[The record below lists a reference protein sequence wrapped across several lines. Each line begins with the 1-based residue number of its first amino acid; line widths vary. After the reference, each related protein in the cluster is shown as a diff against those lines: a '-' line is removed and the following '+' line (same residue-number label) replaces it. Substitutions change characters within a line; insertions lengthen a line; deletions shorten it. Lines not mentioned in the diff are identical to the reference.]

1 MKEMDGVEWKRIE
14 HAYGSAADVPGMIQ
28 TIVQGAEADA
38 LQAYA
43 ELSNNLNHQ
52 GSIYPATGPA
62 VPFLIEALRATQAGA
77 RVRAGLLSLLAG
89 IAGGAAQRISEE
101 PAVTAAPE
109 AGEASDAIAFPDV
122 FAAVW
127 GGADLY
133 ARLLGSDPDPDV
145 RMQAAHG
152 LGVLAGLG
160 PAFAPAGVTVGF
172 DAVVEALLGRVALER
187 DGLAL
192 SSVAFAL
199 GRTVAY
205 DTKVRGA
212 LRQLLGRSGAEEA
225 VRVAAAL
232 ALVEAEDGRQEEG
245 AAVDLLVDTMSRA
258 AQTDLLFQPRIGQGK
273 EDVRW
278 SPWVWGK
285 LRFRL
290 CRALCAW
297 SAGDETRMNRVLPGL
312 LAGVRA
318 ADGYTAESDIGPVL
332 RWLWP
337 GREIRIKP
345 GKGGEWER
353 ELPPPVTAGD
363 LTGVRRAVVEACYGN
378 PGIWKPPV
386 GNTDLVFMQVGLPTS
401 RTDLG
406 KLLKT
411 RA

>member
-1 MKEMDGVEWKRIE
+1 MKEMDGVEWRRIE
-14 HAYGSAADVPGMIQ
+14 HAYGPAADIPAMIQ
-28 TIVQGAEADA
+28 TIVQGVEGDA
-38 LQAYA
+38 LQAYG

-89 IAGGAAQRISEE
+89 IAGGAAQWIREGS
-101 PAVTAAPE
+101 AVTAASE
-109 AGEASDAIAFPDV
+109 VSEGSDAISFRDV

-127 GGADLY
+127 RGADLY
-133 ARLLGSDPDPDV
+133 ARLLGSDPDADV
-145 RMQAAHG
+145 RMQAAHV
-152 LGVLAGLG
+152 LGVLASLG
-160 PAFAPAGVTVGF
+160 PPFAPSGVTVGF
-172 DAVVEALLGRVALER
+172 HAVVEALLGRVAFER

-199 GRTVAY
+199 GRMVAH

-212 LRQLLGRSGAEEA
+212 LRQLIERSKEEEA

-232 ALVEAEDGRQEEG
+232 ALVEAEDDRQEEG
-245 AAVDLLVDTMSRA
+245 AAVNLLVDTMSRA
-258 AQTDLLFQPRIGQGK
+258 AQTDLLFQPRIGQSE

-290 CRALCAW
+290 CRALCTW
-297 SAGDETRMNRVLPGL
+297 SSGDETRMNQVLPAL
-312 LAGVRA
+312 LVGVRA
-318 ADGYTAESDIGPVL
+318 ANGYTAESDIGPVL

-337 GREIRIKP
+337 GRDIRVKP
-345 GKGGEWER
+345 GKDGKWER

-363 LTGVRRAVVEACYGN
+363 LSGVRRAMVEACYGN

-386 GNTDLVFMQVGLPTS
+386 GNTDLVFMRVGLPTS
-401 RTDLG
+401 RKDLG

-411 RA
+411 QA